1 MLGYPKVKIALL
13 LTIILYIAKLVL
25 ETYALNL
32 VIFLIKGWTRLYTLA
47 APECEREALRAQV
60 NSELHESIAIAREEG
75 YTSVQIAVLELFRW
89 LSGSVGDLIWAAPL
103 ILESL
108 PEKLERGS
116 EVIRRFKTPA
126 LIIAIL
132 GTFLMINSL
141 GLFADEGRGNEL
153 LLLNFYLVVAAV
165 LFWKQEQR
173 WARAVLLSLP
183 AVVIVGLIGLFIT
196 LGVMHQVYNH
206 PLFLQLVLEGG
217 IIMLPVAATAFW
229 VSDTCRVRMFKG
241 SWLAVALCIG
251 ISFIISS
258 SLAFALVRDP
268 WSLMLIW
275 GVVGVATI
283 LLVAMSWSF
292 ALGTAALC
300 SGILRTTAF
309 AMMVLAVAM
318 RRLG

>member
-1 MLGYPKVKIALL
+1 MKIALI

-32 VIFLIKGWTRLYTLA
+32 VTSLIKGWTWLYTLA

-75 YTSVQIAVLELFRW
+75 YTSVQIAVRELFRW
-89 LSGSVGDLIWAAPL
+89 LSGSVGDVMWAAPL

-116 EVIRRFKTPA
+116 EAVRRFRTPA
-126 LIIAIL
+126 LVIAIL

-141 GLFADEGRGNEL
+141 GVFADEGQGNDL
-153 LLLNFYLVVAAV
+153 MMMNFYLVVAAV

-173 WARAVLLSLP
+173 WARAVLLALP
-183 AVVIVGLIGLFIT
+183 AVVIVGLIGLFIGLLIT
-196 LGVMHQVYNH
+196 HQAYSH

-217 IIMLPVAATAFW
+217 LTLLPVAATAFW

-241 SWLAVALCIG
+241 SWLPVALCTG
-251 ISFIISS
+251 VSFAISGA
-258 SLAFALVRDP
+258 LLHGFAREP
-268 WSLMLIW
+268 WTMMLMW
-275 GVVGVATI
+275 CVVGGMTI
-283 LLVAMSWSF
+283 LLVFISGVF
-292 ALGTAALC
+292 ALGVAALC
-300 SGILRTTAF
+300 SGFLKTTAF
-309 AMMVLAVAM
+309 AMCVMATVM
-318 RRLG
+318 QRLR